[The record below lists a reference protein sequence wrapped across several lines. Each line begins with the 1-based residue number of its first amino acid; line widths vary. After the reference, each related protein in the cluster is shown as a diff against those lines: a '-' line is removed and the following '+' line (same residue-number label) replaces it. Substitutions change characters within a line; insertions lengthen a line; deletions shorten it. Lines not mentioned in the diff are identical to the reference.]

1 MVAARKWIAFT
12 LILFYLGGMIIL
24 FIYLVS
30 LVVLEKFRLPR
41 IKSLVAGLLLLSF
54 VRSSNSSWSPAL
66 IYLGIA
72 RIYRTSRSLI
82 PGLTL
87 LLLVGLIAVIKV
99 TGSIEGPLK
108 SFTNA

>member
-1 MVAARKWIAFT
+1 MISYFVVLVFSATITLNPFKLTLLLVIRSVLLALVAMVAARKWIAFT

-54 VRSSNSSWSPAL
+54 VRSSNSS
-66 IYLGIA
+66 
-72 RIYRTSRSLI
+72 
-82 PGLTL
+82 
-87 LLLVGLIAVIKV
+87 
-99 TGSIEGPLK
+99 
-108 SFTNA
+108 